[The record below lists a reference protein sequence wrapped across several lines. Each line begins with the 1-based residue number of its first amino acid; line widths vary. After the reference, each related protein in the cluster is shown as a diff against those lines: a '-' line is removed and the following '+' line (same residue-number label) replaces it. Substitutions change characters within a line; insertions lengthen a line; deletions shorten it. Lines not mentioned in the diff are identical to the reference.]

1 MNRTST
7 PDIQISISIIQ
18 RIPIQGIVT
27 DPPVVD
33 AMPIVM
39 GAISGKI
46 SAKVSAQEVRKTV
59 LDALRQ
65 SYGED
70 FEETEGLDLSVS

>member
-1 MNRTST
+1 MQTN
-7 PDIQISISIIQ
+7 DIAIKISII
-18 RIPIQGIVT
+18 RKGRAGDT
-27 DPPVVD
+27 AVV
-33 AMPIVM
+33 
-39 GAISGKI
+39 GAPTITGKI
-46 SAKVSAQEVRKTV
+46 PAKIGDEEIRKTI